1 MPNEI
6 DAQIARL
13 FSELPEAD
21 PEVSD
26 RALARAL
33 EALPAPRLAPRP
45 RVRTLAILCA
55 AALVLL
61 ALAAGALAAA
71 GGLHVSLGRPSHPEK
86 TATAAT
92 GSQLSV
98 PPGARGITAVVNGR
112 LWLTTSSGL
121 RLQGLPVSAAALS
134 PHALYVAAGIG
145 HSLVAMAPDGR
156 QAWSHPTAGTVAA
169 IGWAPDG
176 LRIAYIVHV
185 GGGFRLYVIEGN
197 GTGDQPID
205 RAVRPVQPS
214 WRADSLAVAYVAA
227 GGKPVVYDLVHR
239 SSHVISSA
247 SARDATRLA
256 FAPSGSALAV
266 STQHGFLLTG
276 AGARANGG
284 TFAPSLIA
292 GLGWLDGQI
301 ALAINPAYP
310 GDQGPFI
317 QLFQLDHGE
326 AIPMG
331 QLIPPAAIK
340 ALDAHGERLTIAV
353 SARSGVRVLA
363 SSPATTVKK
372 AQLPQSQT
380 VLQLGPQTRI
390 NNVAVR

>member
-1 MPNEI
+1 MQNEI
-6 DAQIARL
+6 DAQLARL

-21 PEVSD
+21 GEVGD

-33 EALPAPRLAPRP
+33 DALPTPRPAPRP

-55 AALVLL
+55 AALVLF

-71 GGLHVSLGRPSHPEK
+71 GALHVSFGASSPRQK
-86 TATAAT
+86 TATA
-92 GSQLSV
+92 SQLSV
-98 PPGARGITAVVNGR
+98 PAGARGIAAVVDGR
-112 LWLTTSSGL
+112 LWLTTSSGF
-121 RLQGLPVSAAALS
+121 RLQGLPVTAAALS

-156 QAWSHPTAGTVAA
+156 RAWSHPTTGPVAA

-176 LRIAYIVHV
+176 LRIAYVV
-185 GGGFRLYVIEGN
+185 ADGGGFRLYVIEGN
-197 GTGDQPID
+197 GTRDELID

-227 GGKPVVYDLVHR
+227 GGRPVVYDLGHR
-239 SSHVISSA
+239 SRQVISSP

-256 FAPSGSALAV
+256 FAPSGRALAV
-266 STQHGFLLTG
+266 ATQHGFLVTG

-284 TFAPSLIA
+284 TFGPSLVA

-301 ALAINPAYP
+301 ALAINPAYA

-317 QLFQLDHGE
+317 QLFRLDHGE
-326 AIPMG
+326 ATPMG

-340 ALDAHGERLTIAV
+340 ALDAYGGRLTIAV
-353 SARSGVRVLA
+353 SDRSGIRVLA
-363 SSPATTVKK
+363 SSPAATVKK
-372 AQLPQSQT
+372 AQLPQSPT
-380 VLQLGPQTRI
+380 VLQLAPQTRI
-390 NNVAVR
+390 DSLAVR